1 MEQRNGS
8 VRHTDYKESARKKAD
23 GIRSLVAATGIGA
36 LWGGGAGLIIA
47 AKGTGH
53 VPWQAGVGVP
63 LAIGVLLGAAVGGI
77 LLALQRQR
85 SQRPE

>member
-8 VRHTDYKESARKKAD
+8 ARNTDYQESTRKKAD
-23 GIRSLVAATGIGA
+23 GIRILFSATGIGA
-36 LWGGGAGLIIA
+36 LWGGGLDFA

-53 VPWQAGVGVP
+53 VPWQA
-63 LAIGVLLGAAVGGI
+63 AVGGI
-77 LLALQRQR
+77 LLALQHQR